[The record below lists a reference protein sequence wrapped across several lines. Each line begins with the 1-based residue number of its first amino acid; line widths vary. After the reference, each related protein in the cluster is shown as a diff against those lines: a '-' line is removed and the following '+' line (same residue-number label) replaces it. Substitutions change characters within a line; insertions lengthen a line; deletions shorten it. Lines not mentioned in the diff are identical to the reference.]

1 MIRSQK
7 FTVAVDA
14 RDFNC
19 DDAVVQHLW
28 WAPAHDVT
36 QGNINHTL
44 ADESLSDADV
54 TIIFSLW
61 WRLCHK
67 NLVFDK
73 KLSRKYFSFEK
84 KKLGFLLFLKN
95 ITST

>member
-14 RDFNC
+14 RDFNR
-19 DDAVVQHLW
+19 DDAVVQHLR

-36 QGNINHTL
+36 QRNINHTL

-54 TIIFSLW
+54 TITLSHW

-84 KKLGFLLFLKN
+84 KLGFLLFLKN

>member
-14 RDFNC
+14 RDFNR

-73 KLSRKYFSFEK
+73 KLSRKYFSF
-84 KKLGFLLFLKN
+84 
-95 ITST
+95 